1 MRCTANKRHLTAA
14 LLVAGLA
21 VTVAACGG
29 SDGGGD
35 AAAAAQARG
44 EITVWLS
51 NNAEE
56 VAWGKQMVAAW
67 NAEHADQKVT
77 AQEIPTGKSSE
88 EVIGAAITAG
98 NAPCLIFN
106 TSPASVS
113 QFQKQGGLVAL
124 DSFADGK
131 SYVEERSG
139 KVAEQYKS
147 TDGKYYQ
154 LPWKDN
160 PVMIFYNKKAFTKA
174 GLDPAKP
181 ALSTYDEFLATSRKL
196 VSSKAAKF
204 AIYPAPSNEFY
215 QSWFDFYPLFAA
227 ETGGKQLVA
236 DGKSQFA
243 SEEGKK
249 VAGFWRTMYTDKLAS
264 QEKYTGDSFVDGTAA
279 MAIVGPWAIATY
291 KGKVEWGAVPVP
303 TSAGKPANEIYTFS
317 DAKNVA
323 MYSACKNRGTA
334 WDVLK
339 FATGK
344 EQDGKLLAATG
355 QMPLRDAVA
364 AAYPEY
370 FRKNPDYQ
378 QFADQAART
387 VEVPNVP
394 NSITIWQT
402 FRDAYSKSVI
412 FGREDAGAALD
423 GIVPKINQLV
433 SQP

>member
-1 MRCTANKRHLTAA
+1 MKRKVMAT
-14 LLVAGLA
+14 LLAFGLA
-21 VTVAACGG
+21 GTATACGDSG
-29 SDGGGD
+29 DGGSSD
-35 AAAAAQARG
+35 AAAQAKG
-44 EITVWLS
+44 EITIWMS
-51 NNAEE
+51 NNKEE

-67 NAEHADQKVT
+67 NAAHADQKVT

-124 DSFADGK
+124 DGFGDGK

-139 KVAEQYKS
+139 KVAEQYRS

-154 LPWKDN
+154 MPWKAN
-160 PVMIFYNKKAFTKA
+160 PVMIFYNKTAFAKA
-174 GLDPAKP
+174 GIDAAKP
-181 ALSTYDEFLATSRKL
+181 PLATYEEFLAASRKL
-196 VSSKAAKF
+196 VASKAAKF

-227 ETGGKQLVA
+227 ETGGKQLVE
-236 DGKSQFA
+236 DGKSQFT

-249 VAGFWRTMYTDKLAS
+249 VAGFWRTMYAEKLAS

-303 TSAGKPANEIYTFS
+303 TSAGKPAAETYTFS

-339 FATGK
+339 FATSK
-344 EQDGKLLAATG
+344 EQDGKLLEATG
-355 QMPLRDAVA
+355 QMPLRNDVA
-364 AAYPEY
+364 GSYPEY
-370 FRKNPDYQ
+370 FAKNTDYQ

-412 FGREDAGAALD
+412 FGQEDPGAALD
-423 GIVPKINQLV
+423 GAAQKVDQLAAQ
-433 SQP
+433 S

>member
-1 MRCTANKRHLTAA
+1 MKRKVMTA
-14 LLVAGLA
+14 LLAFTLTGA
-21 VTVAACGG
+21 VAACGDSG
-29 SDGGGD
+29 GGGGD
-35 AAAAAQARG
+35 ADAAAKARG

-67 NAEHADQKVT
+67 NSANPDQKVT

-113 QFQKQGGLVAL
+113 QFQKQGGLVPL
-124 DSFADGK
+124 DGFEDGK
-131 SYVEERSG
+131 SYVEERTG
-139 KVAEQYKS
+139 KTAEQYKS
-147 TDGKYYQ
+147 PDGKFYQ
-154 LPWKDN
+154 LPWKAN
-160 PVMIFYNKKAFTKA
+160 PVMIFYNKKAFAKA
-174 GLDPAKP
+174 GIDTAKP
-181 ALSTYDEFLATSRKL
+181 PLSTYEEFLATSRK
-196 VSSKAAKF
+196 VVAGKGAKF

-243 SEEGKK
+243 SDEGKK
-249 VAGFWRTMYTDKLAS
+249 VAGLWRTMYAEKLAS

-279 MAIVGPWAIATY
+279 MAIVGPWAVATY
-291 KGKVEWGAVPVP
+291 KGKVDWAAVPVP
-303 TSAGKPANEIYTFS
+303 TSAGKPAAETYTFS

-339 FATGK
+339 FATSK
-344 EQDGKLLAATG
+344 EQDGKLLEGTG
-355 QMPLRDAVA
+355 QMPLRNDVA
-364 AAYPEY
+364 GAYPEY
-370 FRKNPDYQ
+370 FTKNPDYK

-387 VEVPNVP
+387 VEVPNVA

-412 FGREDAGAALD
+412 FGREDVGAALD
-423 GIVPKINQLV
+423 GAVQKVDQLAAQ
-433 SQP
+433 S

>member
-1 MRCTANKRHLTAA
+1 MKRKLTAA
-14 LLVAGLA
+14 LLALGLA
-21 VTVAACGG
+21 GTTAACGG
-29 SDGGGD
+29 SDGGGSAD
-35 AAAAAQARG
+35 GAAQARG

-67 NAEHADQKVT
+67 NAAHADQKVT

-124 DSFADGK
+124 DSFPDGK
-131 SYVEERSG
+131 SYLEERSG

-160 PVMIFYNKKAFTKA
+160 PVMIFYNKKAFAKA
-174 GLDPAKP
+174 GIDAAKP
-181 ALSTYDEFLATSRKL
+181 PLATYDEFLATSRKL
-196 VSSKAAKF
+196 VAAKAAKY

-249 VAGFWRTMYTDKLAS
+249 VADFWRTLYADKLAS
-264 QEKYTGDSFVDGTAA
+264 PEKYTGDSFVDGTAA

-303 TSAGKPANEIYTFS
+303 TSAGKPAAETYTFS

-339 FATGK
+339 FATSK
-344 EQDGKLLAATG
+344 EQDGKLLEGTG
-355 QMPLRDAVA
+355 QMPLRADVA
-364 AAYPEY
+364 GAYPEY
-370 FRKNPDYQ
+370 FAKNPDYK

-394 NSITIWQT
+394 NSIAIWQT

-412 FGREDAGAALD
+412 FGQQDPGAALD
-423 GIVPKINQLV
+423 GAVQKVDQLA
-433 SQP
+433 SQS

>member
-1 MRCTANKRHLTAA
+1 MKRKKLTAA
-14 LLVAGLA
+14 LLALGLA
-21 VTVAACGG
+21 GTTVACGG

-35 AAAAAQARG
+35 ADAAATARG
-44 EITVWLS
+44 EITIWMS
-51 NNAEE
+51 NNKEE

-67 NAEHADQKVT
+67 NTAHPDQKVT

-131 SYVEERSG
+131 SYVESRTG
-139 KVAEQYKS
+139 KSAEQYKS

-154 LPWKDN
+154 LPWKAN
-160 PVMIFYNKKAFTKA
+160 PVMIFYNKLAFAKA
-174 GLDPAKP
+174 GIDTVKP
-181 ALSTYDEFLATSRKL
+181 PLSTYDEFLATSRK
-196 VSSKAAKF
+196 VVAAKGAKF
-204 AIYPAPSNEFY
+204 AIYPAPSNEFF

-249 VAGFWRTMYTDKLAS
+249 VAAFWRTLYADKLAS

-303 TSAGKPANEIYTFS
+303 TSAGKPAAETYTFS

-339 FATGK
+339 FASSK
-344 EQDGKLLAATG
+344 EQDGKLLEGSG
-355 QMPLRDAVA
+355 QMPLRADVA
-364 AAYPEY
+364 GTYPEY
-370 FRKNPDYQ
+370 FAKNPDYK

-394 NSITIWQT
+394 NSITIWQN

-412 FGREDAGAALD
+412 FGQEDPGAALD
-423 GIVPKINQLV
+423 GAAQKVDQLAAQ
-433 SQP
+433 S

>member
-1 MRCTANKRHLTAA
+1 MKHKLMAA
-14 LLVAGLA
+14 VLAFGLA
-21 VTVAACGG
+21 GTTAACGSG
-29 SDGGGD
+29 DGGGSAD
-35 AAAAAQARG
+35 AAAQARG
-44 EITVWLS
+44 EITIWMS

-67 NAEHADQKVT
+67 NAAHADQKVT

-131 SYVEERSG
+131 SYLEERSG

-154 LPWKDN
+154 LPWKAN
-160 PVMIFYNKKAFTKA
+160 PVMIFYNKKAFAKA
-174 GLDPAKP
+174 GIDTVKP
-181 ALSTYDEFLATSRKL
+181 PLATYDEFLATSRKL
-196 VSSKAAKF
+196 VAAKAAKF

-236 DGKSQFA
+236 DGKAQFA

-249 VAGFWRTMYTDKLAS
+249 VAGFWRTMYADKLAS

-303 TSAGKPANEIYTFS
+303 TSAGKSAAETYTFS

-339 FATGK
+339 FATSK
-344 EQDGKLLAATG
+344 EQDGKLLQGTG
-355 QMPLRDAVA
+355 QMPLRADVA
-364 AAYPEY
+364 GSYPEY
-370 FRKNPDYQ
+370 FAKNPDYK

-412 FGREDAGAALD
+412 FGQQDPGAALD
-423 GIVPKINQLV
+423 GAVQKVDQLAAG
-433 SQP
+433 S